1 MSQWRWI
8 SPEVLYAIH
17 DAQLAQ
23 HGGVDGIK
31 DKNLVESALARPLQ
45 QVAYGNPPPDAAALA
60 AAYAYGIVRNHGFS
74 DGNKRTVWIA
84 ARLFLLDNGFKLT
97 FSAEE
102 AITAV
107 LALAAGKSS
116 EVEFATWLRSRMT

>member
-8 SPEVLYAIH
+8 APEVLYAIH

-23 HGGVDGIK
+23 HGGVDGVK
-31 DKNLVESALARPLQ
+31 DKNLVESALARPRH
-45 QVAYGNPPPDAAALA
+45 QVDYGDPPPDAAALA

-74 DGNKRTVWIA
+74 DGNKRTAWIT
-84 ARLFLLDNGFKLT
+84 ARLFLLDNGFKLA
-97 FSAEE
+97 FDAEE

-107 LALAAGKSS
+107 LSLAAGTSS
-116 EVEFATWLRSRMT
+116 EVEFATWLRVRIA